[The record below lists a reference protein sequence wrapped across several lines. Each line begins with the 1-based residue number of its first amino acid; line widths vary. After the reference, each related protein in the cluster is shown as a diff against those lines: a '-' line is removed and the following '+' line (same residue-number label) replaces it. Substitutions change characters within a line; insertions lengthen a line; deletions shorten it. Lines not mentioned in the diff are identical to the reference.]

1 MGAVWHTDGYNSH
14 VPYPVTASH
23 RLLNFET
30 TSAHCISVTGGHIQL
45 DLNWL
50 SLSSQ
55 VSEYREYSTTNA
67 PHCLFNQGVEI
78 CLGAKGN
85 TSVLV

>member
-1 MGAVWHTDGYNSH
+1 MVASLLYYGA
-14 VPYPVTASH
+14 
-23 RLLNFET
+23 
-30 TSAHCISVTGGHIQL
+30 VTGGHIQL
-45 DLNWL
+45 ELNWL

-55 VSEYREYSTTNA
+55 VSEYREYSTTNS
-67 PHCLFNQGVEI
+67 PHYLFNQGVEI